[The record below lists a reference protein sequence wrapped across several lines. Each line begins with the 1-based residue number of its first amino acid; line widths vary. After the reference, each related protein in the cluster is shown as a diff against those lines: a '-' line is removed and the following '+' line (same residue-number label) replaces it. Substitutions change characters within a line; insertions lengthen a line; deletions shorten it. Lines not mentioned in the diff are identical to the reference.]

1 MRRREDIYT
10 HTLISH
16 KSLLIL
22 LLFLP
27 LCSDFYACHKLAV
40 QSLDSDPQSRTE
52 VQRYHKGFIVHM
64 QDFQNTSKQ
73 KARTCIKTGRCQ
85 KVCPKLKKKNEKGE
99 GVAT

>member
-1 MRRREDIYT
+1 MRRRENIYT
-10 HTLISH
+10 YTISH

-52 VQRYHKGFIVHM
+52 VQRNHKGFIVHM

-73 KARTCIKTGRCQ
+73 KARSCIKTGRCQ
-85 KVCPKLKKKNEKGE
+85 KVFPKLKKNEKGE